1 MIDRDRIK
9 QGVLKLVNARVRN
22 QWLCVDALEL
32 AVVDHV
38 IDEIERVDHVIDEIE
53 GKASRLVPID
63 REKIKRWVI
72 LYHPTLEWS
81 SLSDSTL
88 SSVID
93 FAIDKIEEGPVEVA
107 EVSKRKGEASELV
120 PIDREKIKRWVI
132 LYHPTLEW
140 SSLSDSTLSS
150 VIDFAIDKIEE
161 GPVEVAEVSK
171 RNGHELWVIPTG
183 KVGSHSGRR
192 LHRVECVTCKAI
204 VHEATSGPSQM
215 IEAHLREARTGM
227 QSPLVGILTSSP
239 ALAEP
244 LQVGYLASV
253 GDRVVLA
260 RIHDNAPQNHVG
272 DLTKRL
278 VRRIL
283 FASCTVSSGECA
295 IRQECINKCG
305 TFDAN
310 PEGTSR

>member
-1 MIDRDRIK
+1 VTSKIEDRVTSIIEEELKRSACVAPGAVARSIALRSAAKIVTAMGLVSRAIDRDRIK
-9 QGVLKLVNARVRN
+9 QGVLKLVNACVRN

-38 IDEIERVDHVIDEIE
+38 IDEIEGE
-53 GKASRLVPID
+53 ASELVPIN

-72 LYHPTLEWS
+72 LHRQLFEWN
-81 SLSDSTL
+81 SLSDLTL
-88 SSVID
+88 S
-93 FAIDKIEEGPVEVA
+93 A
-107 EVSKRKGEASELV
+107 
-120 PIDREKIKRWVI
+120 
-132 LYHPTLEW
+132 
-140 SSLSDSTLSS
+140 

-239 ALAEP
+239 ALAKS

-283 FASCTVSSGECA
+283 FTSCTVSSGECM